1 MAKLRLQLEAL
12 TVDTFT
18 TAGESMQR
26 GTVHG
31 ASDTTTTPQCE
42 PYTAWYSCV
51 GAGYT
56 CHAGCLPPT
65 TTTSE

>member
-26 GTVHG
+26 GTVQG
-31 ASDTTTTPQCE
+31 ASDTTRPVCE
-42 PYTAWYSCV
+42 PHTAWYTCNFV
-51 GAGYT
+51 GYT

-65 TTTSE
+65 TTEV

>member
-18 TAGESMQR
+18 TAGESLQR

-31 ASDTTTTPQCE
+31 AADTTTPDCE
-42 PYTAWYSCV
+42 PHTAWYSCN

-56 CHAGCLPPT
+56 CHAGCTPPNWT
-65 TTTSE
+65 TTE